1 MGAIVSTPVL
11 EDIFKIPFAL
21 MYNLIKSV
29 GSILGEELWREKQQ
43 LGKFQSLS
51 TRIKNSACF

>member
-1 MGAIVSTPVL
+1 MGAIVSTPIL

-29 GSILGEELWREKQQ
+29 GSILGEEL
-43 LGKFQSLS
+43 
-51 TRIKNSACF
+51 